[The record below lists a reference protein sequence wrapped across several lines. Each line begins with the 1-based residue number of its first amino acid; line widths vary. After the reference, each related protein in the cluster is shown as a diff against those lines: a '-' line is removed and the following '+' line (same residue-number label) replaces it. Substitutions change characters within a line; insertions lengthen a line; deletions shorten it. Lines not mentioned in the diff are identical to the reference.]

1 MKREKLGSG
10 WETCKEFQLR
20 TSKVSLR
27 KQKKHHRGETVETT
41 GAEQP
46 HRAVLEGS

>member
-10 WETCKEFQLR
+10 WETGKVFQLC
-20 TSKVSLR
+20 TSKESLR
-27 KQKKHHRGETVETT
+27 KQRKHHGGETMETT

-46 HRAVLEGS
+46 HRTVLEGS